1 MSPADPA
8 SRSDDDALARE
19 LEALRV
25 GSAPE
30 PARDRPSRR
39 SRRRMAVLAALL
51 LALALG
57 AGGLVARRLLAPP
70 EVSLVAVGARDLG
83 VPDVV
88 LTASGYVEPRRQI
101 TVSSKAQG
109 KIVEMPVEENQRVRA
124 GELIARLEN
133 DEQRAALRLAEAEFA
148 DAARE
153 LERKRELRGRG
164 SASESALERAETA
177 QAVTRARLELA
188 QAAVA
193 NTVLRAPFDGTVIR
207 KIRDV
212 GEFLTIGVS
221 AGGDPGTAVVVLA
234 DLSSIDVALEIGES
248 ELRKVALGAPALVHP
263 EALPDRRYLADVTE
277 IASMANRQKGVVP
290 VKVRIRQPDRELL
303 PDLSARVSFLAR
315 EPEGAIEVVDAL
327 PASAVVERDGER
339 FVFALE
345 DDRVRRV
352 GVATR
357 PAGEGYLALERG
369 PASGTYVVD
378 APPPDLADG
387 ARVRVRAP

>member
-1 MSPADPA
+1 VSPADPA

-83 VPDVV
+83 VPEVV

-177 QAVTRARLELA
+177 HAVARARLELA
-188 QAAVA
+188 QVAVA

-207 KIRDV
+207 KVRDV

-234 DLSSIDVALEIGES
+234 DLSSLDVALEIGES

-263 EALPDRRYLADVTE
+263 EALPERRYLADVTE

>member
-83 VPDVV
+83 VPEVV

>member
-8 SRSDDDALARE
+8 ARSDDDGLARE

-25 GSAPE
+25 GPAPE

-39 SRRRMAVLAALL
+39 SRRRTAVLAALL

-57 AGGLVARRLLAPP
+57 AGGLAARRLLAPP

-83 VPDVV
+83 VPEVV

-133 DEQRAALRLAEAEFA
+133 DEQRAALRLAQVEFA

-164 SASESALERAETA
+164 SASESALERADTA
-177 QAVTRARLELA
+177 HAVARARLELA
-188 QAAVA
+188 QVAVA

-263 EALPDRRYLADVTE
+263 EALPERRYLADVTE

-369 PASGTYVVD
+369 PAPGTYVVD
-378 APPPDLADG
+378 APPPELADG